1 MTAPDCPAPPASPPR
16 PSYRDVLRYWC
27 HNEYDSP
34 INGGQLG
41 SSKAFRLWQLDNRC
55 IGDEEAEFT
64 AYIESEKRS
73 RARREESTVLPDLDD
88 PEGLENERRYWK
100 ERRKWRQQNVREN
113 TGVDGFAGYV
123 DAVKRRLAA
132 HGFFKPFRL
141 EQDPSRQDRLTTWIE
156 YLNYAYWWDD
166 RNSARLA
173 VLQPQHEEAWRE
185 LQKLHPAPGYHITE
199 ALLLSREEAE
209 KRTRERLE
217 AEKALENAKTQAKA
231 VLELTKRDRDGPQPP
246 RFSSEQRTAMVTEA
260 HARYKEAKNALALIQ
275 TRNEAAARFRD
286 QARDYALEKEKG
298 DRHKTLIRWILD
310 HIDAVEAEMKQVE
323 KANERMDAVRGQQK
337 MPQDVDDDVSSP
349 APGRSTSKPEDP
361 NGAHNSF
368 PSQRQRV
375 AKKSRE
381 EDQVDEAPP
390 SKKLKAK
397 HGTSNANDDPP
408 PPRQSPTARSHRAS
422 SSSSSPR
429 APLPSHRASPG
440 PFPLD
445 NPAPKPSIPSLS
457 QSPNQATALVV
468 PSQPARADQPQL
480 RRSARIAARRL
491 RATAASRAAA
501 APSAAR

>member
-323 KANERMDAVRGQQK
+323 KANERMDAPPRVVIIII
-337 MPQDVDDDVSSP
+337 PTSSP
-349 APGRSTSKPEDP
+349 SKPQSITRPLSPRQPSPKAIYPKPVPIPEPGDSPSRTLATSKGRSAPTP
-361 NGAHNSF
+361 A
-368 PSQRQRV
+368 QRPHR
-375 AKKSRE
+375 R
-381 EDQVDEAPP
+381 
-390 SKKLKAK
+390 
-397 HGTSNANDDPP
+397 PP
-408 PPRQSPTARSHRAS
+408 PKSNSRIPRGGRALRS
-422 SSSSSPR
+422 
-429 APLPSHRASPG
+429 
-440 PFPLD
+440 
-445 NPAPKPSIPSLS
+445 SLT
-457 QSPNQATALVV
+457 NRTVFCGGG
-468 PSQPARADQPQL
+468 R
-480 RRSARIAARRL
+480 
-491 RATAASRAAA
+491 
-501 APSAAR
+501 